1 MNCGG
6 KEAVMTR
13 KERVTRAINKQ
24 PVDRVPASFSLHFP
38 EEAREGEAAVVAHL
52 EFLQVTGCDVLKI
65 MNENLVPPIGPVHG
79 PADWNQVPTYTTKDG
94 FLAKQLDLTK
104 RIFDAAGDDVF
115 YLATIHGICASTIH
129 PIEPRYGY
137 QKVREMLV
145 EHLRENPAPVLAA
158 MDRIADAL
166 CELVSASAALGVDG
180 IYYAALGGER
190 HFFTDEEFYQWI
202 APFDRRI
209 LQTARQAGV
218 YTFLHICKENL
229 NMQRYK
235 DYGGLV
241 DVVNWGVYE
250 TDFPLE
256 AGRELFPQ
264 AAIMGGLA
272 NRSGV
277 LVEGSLEE
285 IGGAVR
291 RIIREFGP
299 TGFILGADCTLPTEI
314 PYERI
319 RAAVQA
325 TVSSERED

>member
-1 MNCGG
+1 MGIRRCVRCWWSTSG
-6 KEAVMTR
+6 K
-13 KERVTRAINKQ
+13 
-24 PVDRVPASFSLHFP
+24 P
-38 EEAREGEAAVVAHL
+38 G
-52 EFLQVTGCDVLKI
+52 
-65 MNENLVPPIGPVHG
+65 
-79 PADWNQVPTYTTKDG
+79 
-94 FLAKQLDLTK
+94 
-104 RIFDAAGDDVF
+104 
-115 YLATIHGICASTIH
+115 
-129 PIEPRYGY
+129 
-137 QKVREMLV
+137 
-145 EHLRENPAPVLAA
+145 PVLAA

-264 AAIMGGLA
+264 AAIMGAGQQE
-272 NRSGV
+272 RSSGGGQSGRDRRCCAQDYPGV
-277 LVEGSLEE
+277 RTYRLY
-285 IGGAVR
+285 
-291 RIIREFGP
+291 P
-299 TGFILGADCTLPTEI
+299 WC
-314 PYERI
+314 
-319 RAAVQA
+319 
-325 TVSSERED
+325 

>member
-1 MNCGG
+1 
-6 KEAVMTR
+6 
-13 KERVTRAINKQ
+13 
-24 PVDRVPASFSLHFP
+24 
-38 EEAREGEAAVVAHL
+38 
-52 EFLQVTGCDVLKI
+52 
-65 MNENLVPPIGPVHG
+65 
-79 PADWNQVPTYTTKDG
+79 
-94 FLAKQLDLTK
+94 
-104 RIFDAAGDDVF
+104 
-115 YLATIHGICASTIH
+115 
-129 PIEPRYGY
+129 
-137 QKVREMLV
+137 
-145 EHLRENPAPVLAA
+145 

-277 LVEGSLEE
+277 LV
-285 IGGAVR
+285 
-291 RIIREFGP
+291 
-299 TGFILGADCTLPTEI
+299 
-314 PYERI
+314 
-319 RAAVQA
+319 
-325 TVSSERED
+325 